1 MSLATHARE
10 SEKTSIRNLRLTG
23 VSRKRHQYDITKTYI
38 RFITMSVAS
47 PPSDQSDADN
57 TVSS

>member
-10 SEKTSIRNLRLTG
+10 SEKTSLRNLRLTG

-38 RFITMSVAS
+38 RFITKIVSS
-47 PPSDQSDADN
+47 LPSDLNDAGSR
-57 TVSS
+57 TFS